1 MPPKSLLGRLCLL
14 VPSLPETGTKGRDL
28 LLLQSPCWRSSSQSK
43 RQQMRVSYSNN
54 MTKCKQRDC
63 RCLTGQRF
71 SVCQMNGVFPTS
83 WNARCFFLKK
93 IWFFFFF
100 SVRIKKVY
108 RQFQWQKN
116 ILLLDN
122 KCSRDT
128 KVTEKDTITW
138 LCALNLE
145 SGNTSPSFPY
155 FNNCT

>member
-71 SVCQMNGVFPTS
+71 CRLSDEWCISN
-83 WNARCFFLKK
+83 FLKCK
-93 IWFFFFF
+93 VLLFKKNMIFFFF